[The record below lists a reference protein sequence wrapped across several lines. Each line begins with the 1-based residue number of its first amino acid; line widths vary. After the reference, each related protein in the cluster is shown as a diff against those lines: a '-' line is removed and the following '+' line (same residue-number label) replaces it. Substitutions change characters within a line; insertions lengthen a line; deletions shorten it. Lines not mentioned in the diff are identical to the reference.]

1 LRSDASHLL
10 VVDDDPQMQF
20 FLEEA
25 LTRQQYGV
33 VVQPSAE
40 AALDALKR
48 DAFDLILMDV
58 RLPGMNGLDAVDA
71 IQKLDRRTPII
82 VMTAH
87 GTRDTALDAVR
98 RGAYDYFTKPFRL
111 DELEI
116 IIRRALERKR
126 LLGEVERLREQLV
139 SGSRRGPIV
148 GAGAAMQ
155 EVLRLIDRA
164 GPTDATVLVLGE
176 SGTGKELIAEA
187 IHASSTRASRPFVK
201 LNCAAIPETLLE
213 SELFGHEKGA
223 FTGAV
228 ARKLGKFE
236 QADGG
241 TLLLDEIGD
250 MTLATQAKILRA
262 LQERELQRVGGSQ
275 TIKIDVRIIAS
286 TNKDLERAVK
296 DGTFR
301 DDLYFRLNVVTI
313 NVPPLRDRRDE
324 IPELADYFL
333 AEVNGRLNRAV
344 TRLAPDTLAALMD
357 HAWPGNVREL
367 RNMIERAVVVNDGDV
382 LALESFPAPI
392 RPSEPLPTGAG
403 RWEALQD
410 QNLTLDQKVAQ
421 LERAF
426 VLEAL
431 ARVGGVQ
438 AAAAK
443 LLGVTE
449 RSVWHLVKK
458 HRIEVARLKQKS
470 ASADPSTSSGSPRA
484 QSRGEA
490 ADKQGASC

>member
-1 LRSDASHLL
+1 MQQTPFQIL

-20 FLEEA
+20 FLKEA
-25 LTRQQYGV
+25 LERQQYGV
-33 VVQPSAE
+33 TVKATAE
-40 AALDALKR
+40 AALAALKTSP
-48 DAFDLILMDV
+48 FDLILMDV
-58 RLPGMNGLDAVDA
+58 RLPGMSGLDAVDEV
-71 IQKLDRRTPII
+71 QKTDRRTPII

-87 GTRDTALDAVR
+87 GTRDTALEAVR

-111 DELEI
+111 DEMEI
-116 IIRRALERKR
+116 IVRRALEKR
-126 LLGEVERLREQLV
+126 RLGAEIERLREQLA
-139 SGSRRGPIV
+139 SGARRGRII
-148 GAGAAMQ
+148 GSSRAMQ
-155 EVLRLIDRA
+155 DVLRLIDRV
-164 GPTDATVLVLGE
+164 GPTDSTVLILGE

-187 IHASSTRASRPFVK
+187 VHENSTRRTKPFVK

-228 ARKLGKFE
+228 ARKPGKFE

-262 LQERELQRVGGSQ
+262 LQEREFQRVGGSH
-275 TIKIDVRIIAS
+275 TIKVDVRILAS

-296 DGTFR
+296 EGTFR
-301 DDLYFRLNVVTI
+301 DDLYYRLNVVTM
-313 NVPPLRDRRDE
+313 NVPPLRERRDE

-333 AEVNGRLNRAV
+333 ADANQRLNRSI

-357 HAWPGNVREL
+357 YGWPGNVREL

-382 LALESFPAPI
+382 LALGSFPAPI
-392 RPSEPLPTGAG
+392 RPSEPAAGAG
-403 RWEALQD
+403 RWDTLQD
-410 QNLTLDQKVAQ
+410 LTLDEKVAQ

-426 VLEAL
+426 VMDAL
-431 ARVGGVQ
+431 ARAGGVQ
-438 AAAAK
+438 AAAAR
-443 LLGVTE
+443 LLGITE

-458 HRIEVARLKQKS
+458 HRIEVSRLKQQRVES
-470 ASADPSTSSGSPRA
+470 
-484 QSRGEA
+484 
-490 ADKQGASC
+490 